1 MGATVE
7 LLVNPFC
14 MADRDSQTVAQ
25 VCAEAGV
32 NCTILN
38 IWEIEEPM
46 NDIPSHVANL
56 VREYRTGERPGSVY
70 SSVFVNGERLLLN
83 KWSGSPTH
91 LETLRDM
98 IADATRESRK

>member
-1 MGATVE
+1 MCTTVE

-32 NCTILN
+32 NCRILN
-38 IWEIEEPM
+38 IWEIKEPM
-46 NDIPSHVANL
+46 TDIPPHVAKL

-70 SSVFVNGERLLLN
+70 SSAFVNGERLLLN

-91 LETLRDM
+91 LETLRNM
-98 IADATRESRK
+98 IADAGQKARQ

>member
-1 MGATVE
+1 MSATVE

-25 VCAEAGV
+25 VCAKAGIQCRV
-32 NCTILN
+32 LD

-46 NDIPSHVANL
+46 DDIPPHVAKL
-56 VREYRTGERPGSVY
+56 VREYRTGERSGSVY
-70 SSVFVNGERLLLN
+70 SSAFVNGERVLLN

-91 LETLRDM
+91 LEILGKM
-98 IADATRESRK
+98 IADAPKDAGR